1 MFDWVLNAPVLRA
14 KVTAIYVFCKKKFEN
29 AILYAKIKNFK
40 KVGNCDIQ
48 NMILKM
54 LRRKFFCLSLNGL
67 PAGIYLLKVN
77 NRSTRT
83 SF

>member
-1 MFDWVLNAPVLRA
+1 MFDWVINAPVLRA

-29 AILYAKIKNFK
+29 AILYPKIKNFK

-54 LRRKFFCLSLNGL
+54 LR
-67 PAGIYLLKVN
+67 
-77 NRSTRT
+77 
-83 SF
+83 